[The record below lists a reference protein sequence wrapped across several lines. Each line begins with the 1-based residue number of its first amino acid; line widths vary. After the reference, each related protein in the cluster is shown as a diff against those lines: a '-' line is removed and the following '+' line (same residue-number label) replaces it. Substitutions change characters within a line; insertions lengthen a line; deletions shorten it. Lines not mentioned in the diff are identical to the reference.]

1 MIFVRVST
9 GASTLKSVLAAV
21 GMLILI
27 AGCGG
32 PSRAPEE
39 PLTPRATSVLPR
51 MRYTVQAGAFKEIAN
66 AVRLTQKL
74 LSQKLFAYHFIDDS
88 GFYKVRIGN
97 FPSREEAIE
106 RAERLKA
113 ARIIDEYFIV
123 APGDYAAAKSDLAHE
138 GLLRQE
144 IVRTAER
151 FIGVPYQWGGES
163 SVSGFDCSGLAMV
176 ALPAERPGAAPH
188 LRGAVAGGPAHPLPG
203 SQGRRPGVFR
213 HPRREKSLPR
223 GDLHGRRHL
232 PARAQPR
239 EYDPDGLPVE
249 RLFQDTLSR
258 RPLLSL
264 TGC

>member
-9 GASTLKSVLAAV
+9 GACPLKSVLAAV

-97 FPSREEAIE
+97 FPSREEAIA

-113 ARIIDEYFIV
+113 TRVIDEYFIV

-176 ALPAERPGAAPH
+176 AYQLNGLE
-188 LRGAVAGGPAHPLPG
+188 
-203 SQGRRPGVFR
+203 
-213 HPRREKSLPR
+213 LPR
-223 GDLHGRRHL
+223 TSGEQWQAGRPIPSQDLRVGDLVFFATRGGKKVSHVGIYTGGDTFLHAPSRGNAIQTASL
-232 PARAQPR
+232 SSDYFKARYLGAR
-239 EYDPDGLPVE
+239 SYL
-249 RLFQDTLSR
+249 
-258 RPLLSL
+258 
-264 TGC
+264 